1 MIRTVAEHRAAS
13 ALRELARAL
22 ARISQLEGA
31 LREAGVDPEKD
42 IPPASTPPDAQ
53 VN

>member
-1 MIRTVAEHRAAS
+1 MNQSLAEHRASA
-13 ALRELARAL
+13 ALRELRRAL

-31 LREAGVDPEKD
+31 LRQCGVDPEKD

>member
-1 MIRTVAEHRAAS
+1 
-13 ALRELARAL
+13 
-22 ARISQLEGA
+22 LEGA
-31 LREAGVDPEKD
+31 LRQCGVDPEKD

>member
-1 MIRTVAEHRAAS
+1 MNQSLAEHRATS
-13 ALRELARAL
+13 ALRELRRAL
-22 ARISQLEGA
+22 ARISELEGA
-31 LREAGVDPEKD
+31 LRERGVDPEKD

>member
-1 MIRTVAEHRAAS
+1 MIRTVAEHRAAA

-22 ARISQLEGA
+22 ARISQLECA
-31 LREAGVDPEKD
+31 LREAGVDSEKD